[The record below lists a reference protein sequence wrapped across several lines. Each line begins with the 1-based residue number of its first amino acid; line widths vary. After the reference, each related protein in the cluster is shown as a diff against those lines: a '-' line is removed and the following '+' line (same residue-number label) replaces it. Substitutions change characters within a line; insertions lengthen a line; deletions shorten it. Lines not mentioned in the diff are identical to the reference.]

1 MLTSPSHLLLQ
12 EIRRL
17 RAENEALKT
26 KYNKL
31 ELATLSVLNNMLE
44 QNSPLYPVSFAEV
57 KKLMPEL
64 KEAHVRAVIL
74 QEQ

>member
-1 MLTSPSHLLLQ
+1 MLLQ

-26 KYNKL
+26 KYNRL
-31 ELATLSVLNNMLE
+31 EVATLSVLNHMLE
-44 QNSPLYPVSFAEV
+44 QNSPLYAASFAEV
-57 KKLMPEL
+57 KKLIPEL